1 MKLMFRRETVT
12 LWFGRLSIDRELIVL
27 LTIPFI
33 LLLANTQWLF
43 PAGNPTDA
51 WQSKA
56 FFLQGPRDWPE
67 LYDSYKA
74 ARISW
79 NIKGYVVHHLF
90 SAHVAHYV
98 LHIGMF
104 CGLIAAFYL
113 VVRDLLG
120 RNVAFLA
127 AAAFATYSQFQTVTS
142 FEWDYQVHD
151 GALNVLIAM
160 FCLARAAKPEAPGW
174 RKWLVGAGVFWAQGL
189 QTVYMAAF
197 VPAMAVWYLAL
208 NHRGGRRPV
217 AASVLWVLA
226 GGFAATLGFCLL
238 SFSMGGPFL
247 FFSGIILPFK
257 IIALDQTTGSY
268 RFHPGYWAPL
278 SEILK
283 RGRGLAVPAASSV
296 ACAFLLVRVL
306 VSRWHGSYIASVVLC
321 LTVFVGGRWGGLV
334 HAPDRPRPAG
344 ARQHHRLPGAFRL
357 PRRCRGVRLPAPGR
371 RAHGSRQR
379 QARLGDQV
387 DLAGPAAGR
396 VDLRSRCFRMGSPS
410 PRCRREG
417 LGSGG
422 ARASNIAKC
431 IDHRCGLP
439 WLVFLFSSRLISRK
453 QASSL
458 SGSAKALSLSAW
470 LALMNN
476 QTTSIPISSYDAFNK
491 YGYHEAQYQAVID
504 IFSHFLKYK
513 FSTLWYKY
521 NEKEYFV
528 DYKGKSEIKYG
539 PLYGAALGLMGYSLI
554 AGKEQV
560 FYLMEPYLSTE
571 SFDLLA
577 IERAYMLPRR
587 FDSLF
592 FRTIRKIRRRLW
604 RRFEETGSA
613 SPFWIGEKLTTRRFP
628 LVFPSWKLPRTTAS
642 GRRSGSTFD
651 HDVPAGRPRHAT
663 GAPSPSAPTM
673 PGPTTTS
680 ATP

>member
-1 MKLMFRRETVT
+1 MFRRETVT

-321 LTVFVGGRWGGLV
+321 LTVSLV
-334 HAPDRPRPAG
+334 AAG
-344 ARQHHRLPGAFRL
+344 AGLFMHLIGHGQLARDNIIAYQAPFVFLGVAGVFGYLLRVAGLTVPANAKLAWATKSISLGLLLGALTCGVAVSVWVLHLLDVVEKALGLEAPEPVISLNASIIGAACLGLYFCFRL
-357 PRRCRGVRLPAPGR
+357 GSSPG
-371 RAHGSRQR
+371 SK
-379 QARLGDQV
+379 L
-387 DLAGPAAGR
+387 
-396 VDLRSRCFRMGSPS
+396 
-410 PRCRREG
+410 
-417 LGSGG
+417 
-422 ARASNIAKC
+422 
-431 IDHRCGLP
+431 HRY
-439 WLVFLFSSRLISRK
+439 R
-453 QASSL
+453 
-458 SGSAKALSLSAW
+458 GSAKALSLSAW

-587 FDSLF
+587 FRLAVLSHDPQDQETALATLRRNGFGVTVLDRGKIDYPPISIGISVLEVTKDDRLRAQERLH
-592 FRTIRKIRRRLW
+592 FR
-604 RRFEETGSA
+604 
-613 SPFWIGEKLTTRRFP
+613 P
-628 LVFPSWKLPRTTAS
+628 
-642 GRRSGSTFD
+642 
-651 HDVPAGRPRHAT
+651 
-663 GAPSPSAPTM
+663 
-673 PGPTTTS
+673 
-680 ATP
+680 